1 MLEEIRNFDIESDI
15 NFSKYIN
22 FCYDQIV
29 HNNTIFQMVIEKG
42 ESFKDIDNDIFGDDN
57 V

>member
-42 ESFKDIDNDIFGDDN
+42 ESFKDINNDIFGDDN